1 MRFAHLVLGLV
12 VTAAAIHYFGPAPPD
27 SGPRLSARQ
36 SPPASIVA
44 GSPATAGLQ
53 DAAVK
58 IPFLEVQRAP
68 VPLLMKTRPPVV
80 VLDSDSDTDPVSA
93 PRPAGNSTRSAA
105 KASIEADGYKGVRM
119 LSKGLSGGWHAT
131 ALRGTMEISITVDAQ
146 GNVSAD

>member
-27 SGPRLSARQ
+27 SSPRLSARQ

-44 GSPATAGLQ
+44 GSPAMAGLQ

-58 IPFLEVQRAP
+58 MPFLEVQRAP
-68 VPLLMKTRPPVV
+68 VPLLMRTRPPVV
-80 VLDSDSDTDPVSA
+80 VLDSDTAPVSA

-131 ALRGTMEISITVDAQ
+131 ALRGTTEISITVDAQ